1 MVIYPLSQPKLGA
14 VPGGGKGP
22 PMPNKAKRAELAQ
35 KALDAY
41 LQEHSGIRRWCYP
54 PSDHEVGESDIVD
67 LVTDLLLL
75 AELRGHDPCEVTR
88 KAEGHLRAEAG
99 REC

>member
-1 MVIYPLSQPKLGA
+1 
-14 VPGGGKGP
+14 
-22 PMPNKAKRAELAQ
+22 MPNKAKRAELAQ

-41 LQEHSGIRRWCYP
+41 LQEQSDIRRWCYRP
-54 PSDHEVGESDIVD
+54 PAEDIGESDIVD

-75 AELRGHDPCEVTR
+75 AELKGLDPCEVTR
-88 KAEGHLRAEAG
+88 KAEAHLQAEAG